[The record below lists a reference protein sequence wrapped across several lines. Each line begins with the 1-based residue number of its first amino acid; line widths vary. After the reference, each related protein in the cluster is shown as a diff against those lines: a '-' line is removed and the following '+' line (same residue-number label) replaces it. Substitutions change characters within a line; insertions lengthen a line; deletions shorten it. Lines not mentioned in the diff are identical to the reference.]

1 MELKFTITDESEGC
15 QWRGPGTDDSDYIFT
30 VQPFETHKWE
40 LWKHAGFK
48 LVFEYEI
55 VSNTPV
61 DLSTQL
67 DYISKHKT
75 DLNEVIVNS

>member
-1 MELKFTITDESEGC
+1 MAGKFLIFQFDSAALAEMELKFTITDESEGC

-61 DLSTQL
+61 DLST
-67 DYISKHKT
+67 
-75 DLNEVIVNS
+75 